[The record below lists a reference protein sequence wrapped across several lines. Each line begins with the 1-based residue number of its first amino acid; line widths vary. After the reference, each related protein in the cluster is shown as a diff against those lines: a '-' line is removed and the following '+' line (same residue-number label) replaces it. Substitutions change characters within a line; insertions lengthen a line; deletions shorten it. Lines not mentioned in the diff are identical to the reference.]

1 MKVKAATIDN
11 FEKEI
16 LNSSRACV
24 VLFSSEFCYLCNSL
38 KPIFSKLA
46 SAYRNIKFFTVDTI
60 EEEKL
65 TKIFSNDGVPTIY
78 FFINGDGTEIQ
89 YPSDEDTGY
98 SEESLCAFFD
108 AHESGNLKIV

>member
-16 LNSSRACV
+16 LNSPRACV
-24 VLFSSEFCYLCNSL
+24 VLFSSEFCYLCNGL

-46 SAYRNIKFFTVDTI
+46 SVYREIKFFTVDTI

-78 FFINGDGTEIQ
+78 F
-89 YPSDEDTGY
+89 
-98 SEESLCAFFD
+98 L
-108 AHESGNLKIV
+108 